1 MGFIKKRK
9 ILKRKKTCQDKKILE
24 RRNFLSFGLK
34 ILIFKTK
41 SKRHSCH
48 NQRELQEETWY
59 LKQTSNL
66 CNKTSVFMCEFFDPD
81 QCAAYTII
89 QAKLK
94 GREHHTTTGRSRWQ
108 GRKLLEI
115 ITVAMLKL
123 ILKLCT

>member
-1 MGFIKKRK
+1 MGFIKKGKRLK
-9 ILKRKKTCQDKKILE
+9 IKNLPRQKDLGKAKC
-24 RRNFLSFGLK
+24 FLPFGLK
-34 ILIFKTK
+34 IFKTK
-41 SKRHSCH
+41 SKRLSCH
-48 NQRELQEETWY
+48 KQRELREETWY

-66 CNKTSVFMCEFFDPD
+66 CSKTSVFIYEFFDLY

-94 GREHHTTTGRSRWQ
+94 GREHHTTTSRRWQ

-123 ILKLCT
+123 ILKLCRM

>member
-1 MGFIKKRK
+1 MGFIKKGKYLNEKNLPRQKDLRK
-9 ILKRKKTCQDKKILE
+9 VKC
-24 RRNFLSFGLK
+24 FLSFGLK

-66 CNKTSVFMCEFFDPD
+66 CSKTSVFMCEFFDPD

-94 GREHHTTTGRSRWQ
+94 GREHHTTTGRRWQ

-123 ILKLCT
+123 ILKLCS